1 MNIEILYAKE
11 NESDI
16 LTSIAFAAKR
26 YWNYPEE
33 YFDVWKEELTITP
46 AYINRNQVYV
56 AKIDEKA
63 IGFVSLVEVKDDFR
77 VGELL
82 ITKGYWLDHIFMHPD
97 FIGKSVGSDLIS
109 FVMEWCGKEN
119 ISYLHILSDP
129 NAKGFYDKV
138 GAEYI
143 KEVPSNISGR
153 TVSLYKLDI

>member
-1 MNIEILYAKE
+1 MILCADE

-16 LTSIAFAAKR
+16 LTSISFAAKR

-46 AYINRNQVYV
+46 DYIKQNQVYV
-56 AKIDEKA
+56 AKIDGKA
-63 IGFVSLVEVKDDFR
+63 VGFASLVEVKDDFQ

-82 ITKGYWLDHIFMHPD
+82 ITKGFWLDHIFVHPD
-97 FIGKSVGSDLIS
+97 YIGKRVGSNLIS
-109 FVMEWCGKEN
+109 FVKKSCRKKN

-129 NAKGFYDKV
+129 NAKGFYNTI

-143 KEVPSNISGR
+143 KEVPSSIQGR